1 MERTMRMMQSQITFF
16 YYADVQA
23 AAEFYGELLGL
34 ELVEDQQWA
43 KIYRVNGTAFLGIVA
58 GEKGFHQAQEKNA
71 VLVTFLVDDVPEW
84 YAFLKSKGVRMLTDL
99 MTKDEIQVQCFFAE
113 DPGGYSLEFQRFLRP
128 ELAEIFHQ

>member
-1 MERTMRMMQSQITFF
+1 MRIMQSQITFF
-16 YYADVQA
+16 YYDDFQEAS
-23 AAEFYGELLGL
+23 EFYEEVLGL
-34 ELVEDQQWA
+34 ELVDDQQWA

-84 YAFLKSKGVRMLTDL
+84 YAYLKTKGVKFSTDL
-99 MTKDEIQVQCFFAE
+99 MTKDDIQVQCFFAE

>member
-1 MERTMRMMQSQITFF
+1 MRIMQSQITFF

-23 AAEFYGELLGL
+23 ASEFYGEILGL

-84 YAFLKSKGVRMLTDL
+84 YEYLQTKGVKFSTEL
-99 MTKDEIQVQCFFAE
+99 MTKDDIQVQCFFAE